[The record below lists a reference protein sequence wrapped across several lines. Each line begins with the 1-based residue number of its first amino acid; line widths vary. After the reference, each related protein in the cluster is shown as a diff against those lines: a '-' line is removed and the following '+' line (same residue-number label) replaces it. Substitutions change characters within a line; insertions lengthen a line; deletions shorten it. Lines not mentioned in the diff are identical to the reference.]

1 MKPLAIRSSPMHQD
15 DGLSIWDKFAGA
27 RSILGSVEAGSRR
40 SDPMALSSQSLNRK
54 DRTPPSMR
62 KLLLMGRMWTK

>member
-27 RSILGSVEAGSRR
+27 RSILGSIEAGLATKRTLG
-40 SDPMALSSQSLNRK
+40 ALQ
-54 DRTPPSMR
+54 PVVEPE
-62 KLLLMGRMWTK
+62 G